1 MRMAGGAYLGDTIS
15 LIAVRSSPS
24 ICTSANAGTHTRSS
38 PLGATYPRAM
48 AIAFTAWL
56 IAAAPMAWSSAVPFS
71 RTTPASAPATAV
83 GFDLAATLRMFMG
96 ACLLGGVGGNS
107 PPPRRGLFLSWAFW
121 RILPLRSRPLPLHP
135 RDPLNGPGVA
145 GPFVHV
151 DEDGVQLRG
160 PHGHV
165 EPRRQLGEEA
175 LEHLLAAHPD
185 DRVPRP
191 GHADVRNER
200 GAARKDA
207 LIGRLDVGV
216 RPHHRGDASIE
227 IPPQGGLL
235 GGRLGVHVD
244 DEHGRLLP
252 EALHQLPAGAEG
264 RVEGLHEDPAFQVH
278 HPHRRAAP
286 RARGTE
292 DAGPPSG
299 GAGRVVRGPQ
309 QTQIAVEQGGDL
321 PGLPGVVAPGHHV
334 DAGGH
339 DLLERLAGDPEPA
352 GGILSVGDREV
363 DRQLPAQTRSE

>member
-107 PPPRRGLFLSWAFW
+107 PPPWRGLFLSWAFW
-121 RILPLRSRPLPLHP
+121 RILPLRSRPRPL
-135 RDPLNGPGVA
+135 
-145 GPFVHV
+145 
-151 DEDGVQLRG
+151 
-160 PHGHV
+160 
-165 EPRRQLGEEA
+165 
-175 LEHLLAAHPD
+175 
-185 DRVPRP
+185 
-191 GHADVRNER
+191 
-200 GAARKDA
+200 
-207 LIGRLDVGV
+207 
-216 RPHHRGDASIE
+216 
-227 IPPQGGLL
+227 QGGRL
-235 GGRLGVHVD
+235 GGRLGMHVD

-252 EALHQLPAGAEG
+252 EALHQLPANAEG
-264 RVEGLHEDPAFQVH
+264 RVEGLHEDPAFQVD
-278 HPHRRAAP
+278 HPHPRAAP
-286 RARGTE
+286 RTRGTE
-292 DAGPPSG
+292 DARPPSG
-299 GAGRVVRGPQ
+299 GARRVVRGPQ

-339 DLLERLAGDPEPA
+339 DLLERLAGD
-352 GGILSVGDREV
+352 
-363 DRQLPAQTRSE
+363 